1 MLGVQLL
8 LRKPEGSDTW
18 ALNASS
24 AERSSV
30 QLLAMAAAA
39 STIDKVTDP
48 CNMRMKRRASMCGDG
63 SALAD

>member
-1 MLGVQLL
+1 
-8 LRKPEGSDTW
+8 
-18 ALNASS
+18 LNASS